1 MFKWATLHIY
11 IEKFITAQCL
21 GRIADTWEEQMQQA
35 MIIQIAPWSWKPC
48 TELLYFIWLVIQN
61 KSKNNG
67 RQDLKKLK
75 HS

>member
-1 MFKWATLHIY
+1 MFRYTILHIY
-11 IEKFITAQCL
+11 IEEIITAQCL
-21 GRIADTWEEQMQQA
+21 DRIADTWDEQMQQA
-35 MIIQIAPWSWKPC
+35 AIMQIAPWSWKPH